1 MSSTKTK
8 ARMISTENISK
19 KYKNDFALKEVSTTL
34 PTGKIVAFIGSNGA
48 GKSTVLNIISRL
60 ISPSTGNVYIDGRK
74 IAQWETEELAKKLT
88 ILGQS
93 LHSEA
98 RITVKD
104 LVGFGRFPH
113 SKGNMDAKD
122 KKAVEDALAITGI
135 EELKDRFI
143 DELSGGQRQ
152 MAYIAMSIAQDT
164 QYILLDE
171 PLNNLDMGRAVKI
184 MKIMQHLVK
193 EKSKTVFMVVHDI
206 NFVSF
211 YADYVLAFKNGELK
225 YQGKTDSIMKSEIL
239 SDIYDIEISVE
250 NYRGKKICIYY
261 K

>member
-1 MSSTKTK
+1 
-8 ARMISTENISK
+8 
-19 KYKNDFALKEVSTTL
+19 
-34 PTGKIVAFIGSNGA
+34 
-48 GKSTVLNIISRL
+48 
-60 ISPSTGNVYIDGRK
+60 
-74 IAQWETEELAKKLT
+74 
-88 ILGQS
+88 
-93 LHSEA
+93 
-98 RITVKD
+98 
-104 LVGFGRFPH
+104 
-113 SKGNMDAKD
+113 
-122 KKAVEDALAITGI
+122 
-135 EELKDRFI
+135 
-143 DELSGGQRQ
+143 
-152 MAYIAMSIAQDT
+152 MAYIAMSIPQDT
-164 QYILLDE
+164 QYSLLDE